1 MLVALISTTVVLTVG
16 VIPFLGLIIPNIV
29 SLFKG
34 DNLSKTLPHTA
45 LLGMS
50 FLLFCDIVGR
60 VLIFPYEIPI
70 SMTVGVIGSA
80 IFLIMLFRGKHMR
93 NRTKMLILLGLAVA
107 SILLYVFY
115 ELNGNYHYAF
125 PRRLIKVV
133 AMSLTGIAIAYS
145 TVVFQTIT
153 HNRIL
158 TPSVMGLDALYM
170 MVQTFIYFF
179 FGSMSIFVI
188 NAKYNFL
195 LAVLAMVVFAVIFYR
210 VLFKEGK
217 RPIYFLLLVGMIV
230 GTFLGSVTTFFQ
242 VLIDPNEFLSL
253 QSKMFASFNNVNSDL
268 VWLAGVVITI
278 TFIYG
283 WRHMNQLDVMS
294 LGRDTA
300 INLGVPYDKL
310 VQRMLILSSVL
321 IAVSTALVGPIT
333 FFGLI
338 VANLSY
344 QFFKTYK
351 HSVIIA
357 GSCVMSIVALVGGQ
371 WVVERIFNF
380 DTTLS
385 VIINFVGGVYFI
397 YLLLKESRSAG

>member
-1 MLVALISTTVVLTVG
+1 
-16 VIPFLGLIIPNIV
+16 
-29 SLFKG
+29 
-34 DNLSKTLPHTA
+34 
-45 LLGMS
+45 
-50 FLLFCDIVGR
+50 
-60 VLIFPYEIPI
+60 
-70 SMTVGVIGSA
+70 
-80 IFLIMLFRGKHMR
+80 MR
-93 NRTKMLILLGLAVA
+93 NRTKMLILLGLAVIA
-107 SILLYVFY
+107 MLLYVFY

-133 AMSLTGIAIAYS
+133 AMALTGIAIAYS

-170 MVQTFIYFF
+170 MVQTIIYYF

-188 NAKYNFL
+188 NAQYNFL
-195 LAVLAMVVFAVIFYR
+195 VAVAAMVIFALIFYR

-268 VWLAGVVITI
+268 IWLAGLVIVG
-278 TFIYG
+278 TFVYG
-283 WRHMNQLDVMS
+283 WRHMSQLDVMS

-310 VQRMLILSSVL
+310 VQRMLILSSIL

-351 HSVIIA
+351 HSVLIA

-371 WVVERIFNF
+371 WMVERIFNF

>member
-1 MLVALISTTVVLTVG
+1 
-16 VIPFLGLIIPNIV
+16 
-29 SLFKG
+29 
-34 DNLSKTLPHTA
+34 
-45 LLGMS
+45 
-50 FLLFCDIVGR
+50 
-60 VLIFPYEIPI
+60 
-70 SMTVGVIGSA
+70 
-80 IFLIMLFRGKHMR
+80 
-93 NRTKMLILLGLAVA
+93 
-107 SILLYVFY
+107 
-115 ELNGNYHYAF
+115 
-125 PRRLIKVV
+125 V
-133 AMSLTGIAIAYS
+133 AMALTGIAIAYS

-170 MVQTFIYFF
+170 LIQTCIYFF
-179 FGSMSIFVI
+179 FGSTSILVI
-188 NAKYNFL
+188 NIYYNFT
-195 LAVLAMVVFAVIFYR
+195 LAIGAIILFALIFYR

-230 GTFLGSVTTFFQ
+230 GTFLGSITTFFQ
-242 VLIDPNEFLSL
+242 VLIDPNEFLGL

-268 VWLAGVVITI
+268 VWLAGVIILI

-283 WRHMNQLDVMS
+283 ARHMNQLDVMS

-310 VQRMLILSSVL
+310 VQRMLILASIL

-344 QFFKTYK
+344 QYFRTYK
-351 HSVIIA
+351 HSILIT
-357 GSCVMSIVALVGGQ
+357 GSCVMSVVALVGGQ
-371 WVVERIFNF
+371 WMVERLFSF
-380 DTTLS
+380 TTTLS

-397 YLLLKESRSAG
+397 YLLLRESRSAG